1 MLLVKDAGFFTSLQ
15 DLGRFH
21 YRHLGVPVSG
31 AMDLVAAARVNS
43 LLENNPGDAVIEMTL
58 KGPKLEFTEPAYIA
72 FSGAEMQLE
81 LNEEPIELD
90 QAYFVDAGSTLV
102 CGHTS
107 HGIRTYMA
115 VKGGFKTPEILGSR
129 SFYYPVTPTK
139 TIQAFSEIPY
149 TPNTD
154 YEPKVLRVS
163 HSKLYKETALN
174 VFPGPE
180 YELLSDGQLEALFA
194 GTFTM
199 AKEQDRMACQLQEFI
214 DGHDCQMI
222 TSATLPGTVQLTP
235 SGKLIILMRDGQTTG
250 GYPRVLQLEQHSIN
264 VLAQKKFG
272 DRLRF
277 NRMPG

>member
-1 MLLVKDAGFFTSLQ
+1 MLLVKDAGFYTSLQ

-31 AMDLVAAARVNS
+31 AMDLIAAARVNS
-43 LLENNPGDAVIEMTL
+43 LLENDPNDAVLEMTL
-58 KGPKLEFTEPAYIA
+58 NGPKLEFSEPAFIA

-81 LNEEPIELD
+81 LNGEAIELD
-90 QAYFVDAGSTLV
+90 QAYFVSAGSTLN

-115 VKGGFKTPEILGSR
+115 IKGGFQAPAILGSR
-129 SFYYPVTPTK
+129 SYYFPVTPKK
-139 TIQAFSEIPY
+139 TIQAFTEIPY
-149 TPNTD
+149 TPNSD
-154 YEPKVLRVS
+154 YESKVLRVS
-163 HSKLYKETALN
+163 HSKLYRETTLN

-180 YELLSDGQLEALFA
+180 YELLSDAQLEALFA
-194 GTFTM
+194 GTFTL
-199 AKEQDRMACQLQEFI
+199 AKEQDRMACQLQEVI
-214 DGHDCQMI
+214 EGQSHQMI

-250 GYPRVLQLEQHSIN
+250 GYPRILQLEDYSVN

-272 DRLRF
+272 DRLNF
-277 NRMPG
+277 HRMPG